1 MDALWEEE
9 DKDKDGYIAWEEF
22 TGPKGAEEPPKIRE
36 EKLKQQQQQQ
46 QQQQQE
52 LQAERVYSELVKS
65 IDTDQD
71 GKISKSEMADKF
83 IKMGQSPMTEI
94 FWKQSDPDG
103 DGFVTYDEFI
113 ADMKEM
119 QRQQQQQQQQ
129 QQGQQQQTDM
139 TAVVQSIDTDKDGRI
154 SKAELAETFIKLG
167 QEMTEEFWLESDLD
181 GDGYITYEEF
191 IGSEK
196 KGRAGDEL

>member
-22 TGPKGAEEPPKIRE
+22 TGPKGGEEPPKMRE
-36 EKLKQQQQQQ
+36 EKQRQQQQQQ
-46 QQQQQE
+46 QKQQE

-71 GKISKSEMADKF
+71 GKISKSELADKF
-83 IKMGQSPMTEI
+83 IKMGQPPMTDM

-103 DGFVTYDEFI
+103 DGYITYDEFI

-129 QQGQQQQTDM
+129 GSQQQQTDM

-167 QEMTEEFWLESDLD
+167 QEMTEEFWLESDPD

-191 IGSEK
+191 IGSDN
-196 KGRAGDEL
+196 KGRSGDEL